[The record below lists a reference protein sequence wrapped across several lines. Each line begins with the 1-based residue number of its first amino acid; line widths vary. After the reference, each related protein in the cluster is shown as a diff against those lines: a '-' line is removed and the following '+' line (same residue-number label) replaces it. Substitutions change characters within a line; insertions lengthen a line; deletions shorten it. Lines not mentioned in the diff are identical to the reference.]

1 MSSTPSPAPAPPA
14 PASLFV
20 WAIAW
25 AAVAALGFIVLMLNS
40 GQAAGFAFTGQRTFG
55 IVVIVPVLAL
65 VLAVICGVRGIR
77 AIVPHRDYQ
86 RQWSAAE
93 RQRAERMRLAGQP
106 STPFI
111 VFSLGVAV
119 VWGVGVVAVITF
131 LPSLASNPDG
141 LSLAMVLLA
150 LLLMLWVAVLRA
162 GVRRRAAD
170 RPDA

>member
-1 MSSTPSPAPAPPA
+1 MPSRAPAPAPAPPA

-25 AAVAALGFIVLMLNS
+25 AAVAALGFIVLMFNS

-65 VLAVICGVRGIR
+65 VLAVICIVRGVR
-77 AIVPHRDYQ
+77 AIVPTREYRQ
-86 RQWSAAE
+86 QWSAAE
-93 RQRAERMRLAGQP
+93 RQRAESARLAGQP

-119 VWGVGVVAVITF
+119 VWGVGVVAVVAF
-131 LPSLASNPDG
+131 LPSLSSNPDG
-141 LSLAMVLLA
+141 LSLAMMLLA
-150 LLLMLWVAVLRA
+150 LLLMLWAPVLRA
-162 GVRRRAAD
+162 GVRRRAAVE
-170 RPDA
+170 R